1 MTTCGPGGA
10 RSTRAAA
17 RVNAA
22 TGAARIS
29 RLGQQVVASR
39 RPTKIRKCQTP
50 RRRRRQNATRA
61 SGDHGTA
68 RAAAHAARVR
78 GDDVREGPRVPDM
91 HVAVRRR
98 GADALRALL
107 LREVSARIARG
118 QAAVSAV
125 QRDVPATRDLRGR
138 RDAAAGAELPKSAR
152 RDRVQDDVL
161 VADAAAEDEGVRRRT
176 GRGERRASTKA
187 DVAEGV
193 RKLQQ

>member
-10 RSTRAAA
+10 RSTRAAV

-29 RLGQQVVASR
+29 RLGQQVVASPDENTKM
-39 RPTKIRKCQTP
+39 PTEP

-68 RAAAHAARVR
+68 RAAAYAARVR

-91 HVAVRRR
+91 HVSVRRR

-176 GRGERRASTKA
+176 IRGERRASTKA
-187 DVAEGV
+187 EIAEGV